1 MLNQYE
7 RTKFMYSS
15 IKQKQNKT
23 KLDVLVKLC
32 SLVLIKYMIT
42 VNLSEILKN
51 NFGAFLDIW

>member
-1 MLNQYE
+1 
-7 RTKFMYSS
+7 MYSS
-15 IKQKQNKT
+15 IKQKKKK